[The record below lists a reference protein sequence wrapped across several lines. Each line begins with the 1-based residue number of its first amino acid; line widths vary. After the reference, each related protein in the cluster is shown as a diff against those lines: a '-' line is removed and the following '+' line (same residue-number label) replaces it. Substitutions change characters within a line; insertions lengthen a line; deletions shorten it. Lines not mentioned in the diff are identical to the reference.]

1 MKHLLLCL
9 TLAFSFSASAQ
20 SGSQTSTT
28 TDTDSAVIRRIFD
41 EALTNEQGY
50 KWLDHLCN
58 QIGQRLSASANAEK
72 AVQYVKAEM
81 EKLPNATVRLQPCMV
96 PNWKRGEKE
105 AAWFE
110 SKGKKTTVNICALG
124 GSVATPVTGVKAQ
137 VVMVHDFD
145 ELKALGKEKV
155 QGKIV
160 FMDHPMKQTY
170 VHTFEAYGAAARY
183 RWMTASEGAALGAV
197 AVVVRSMN
205 ISLDDYPHTGSMGY
219 KDSTQKIP
227 ACAISTNDAEKLKA
241 AIAADPGLTFWYKQ
255 NCSTGPD
262 APSANVIAEIKGTE
276 FPDEYIVVGG
286 HLDSWDLAQGA
297 HDDGTG
303 IVQSMEVIRLF
314 NAIGFKPKRSIR
326 FVAFMNEENGN
337 RGGEKYAEESK
348 NKGEK
353 NIAALES
360 DEGGFTPRG
369 FTFRGDSLMMKKLMA
384 WQSIFEAYDL
394 RDWRPGYGGTDI
406 NPMEDQGTM
415 LIGYMPDSQRYFDIH
430 HSALDTFDRVN
441 HRELQLGAASIA
453 GLIYLI
459 SEYGVR

>member
-1 MKHLLLCL
+1 MKHLFLCIA
-9 TLAFSFSASAQ
+9 LAFSCAASAQ
-20 SGSQTSTT
+20 STQLSVEKAKA
-28 TDTDSAVIRRIFD
+28 DSLVIRRLFD
-41 EALTNEQGY
+41 EALTHEQGY
-50 KWLDHLCN
+50 KWLDYLCN
-58 QIGQRLSASANAEK
+58 QIGPRLSASANAEK

-110 SKGKKTTVNICALG
+110 SNGKKTPVNICALG
-124 GSVATPVTGVKAQ
+124 GSVATPSSGVKAQ

-183 RWMTASEGAALGAV
+183 RWMTASEGAALGAI

-255 NCSTGPD
+255 SCSTGPD
-262 APSANVIAEIKGTE
+262 APSANVIAEIKGSE

-314 NAIGFKPKRSIR
+314 NAIGLKPKRSIR

-348 NKGEK
+348 TKGEK

-369 FTFRGDSLMMKKLMA
+369 FSFNGDSIVMQRMMD
-384 WQSIFEAYDL
+384 WQTLFYPYDL
-394 RDWRPGYGGTDI
+394 RDWRKGYGGTDI

-415 LIGYMPDSQRYFDIH
+415 LIGYMPDSQRYFDVH
-430 HSALDTFDRVN
+430 HSALDRFELVN

-459 SEYGVR
+459 SEYGVK